1 MRNVAVAALCSVFL
15 LGIIGMAPTDKA
27 ETIEAEKTETKKK
40 ESEKVYRHLVLFKFK
55 EDATKEQIEQVVA
68 AFGNLKNEINTV
80 LGYEFGTDVSPE
92 KLAKGFSHCFL
103 VTFRNKKDLE
113 AYLPHPAHQ
122 AFTVKLKPILADVLV
137 VDYWAES

>member
-1 MRNVAVAALCSVFL
+1 MRNIATVAVCSVFL
-15 LGIIGMAPTDKA
+15 LGIIGMAPDQNTEKKA
-27 ETIEAEKTETKKK
+27 
-40 ESEKVYRHLVLFKFK
+40 SEKVYRHVVLFKFK
-55 EDATKEQIEQVVA
+55 EDATKEQIDQVVA
-68 AFGNLKNEINTV
+68 AFGNLKNEIDTV
-80 LGYEFGTDVSPE
+80 LGYEYGTDVSPE

-122 AFTVKLKPILADVLV
+122 AFTLKLKPILADVLV

>member
-1 MRNVAVAALCSVFL
+1 MRSIVVAALCAVFL
-15 LGIIGMAPTDKA
+15 LGIIGMAPGDKKA
-27 ETIEAEKTETKKK
+27 K
-40 ESEKVYRHLVLFKFK
+40 EPSEKVYRHVVLFKFK
-55 EDATKEQIEQVVA
+55 EEATKEQIDQIVVE
-68 AFGNLKNEINTV
+68 FGNLKNQIDTV
-80 LGYEFGTDVSPE
+80 LGFEYGTDVSPE

-122 AFTVKLKPILADVLV
+122 AFTAKLKPILADVLV

>member
-1 MRNVAVAALCSVFL
+1 MRNVAVIALCSVIL
-15 LGIIGMAPTDKA
+15 SGMIGMAPTNDA
-27 ETIEAEKTETKKK
+27 QKK
-40 ESEKVYRHLVLFKFK
+40 ETEKKVNKKVYRHLVLFKFK
-55 EDATKEQIEQVVA
+55 EDATKEQIDQIVT
-68 AFGNLKNEINTV
+68 AFGNLKNEIDTI
-80 LGYEFGTDVSPE
+80 LGYEYGTDVSPE

-137 VDYWAES
+137 VDYWTES